1 MSLLSRV
8 SPIFT
13 RAINCKILLHQPPDD
28 GPHERERYDS
38 STATNQPTTTTR
50 TKEQRT
56 APTIAA
62 PQQQERACVS
72 LSWVSI
78 GWCIDLTGWLGWLVG
93 LVGWLVLAN
102 HRAQRACIHPY
113 SISRHDPRHRH
124 TRIHISHLALTITTS
139 HVSITVTIIC
149 DFSDIHITL
158 AIAISSTTP
167 TTWSI
172 DNDSIG
178 NDTT

>member
-1 MSLLSRV
+1 V

-28 GPHERERYDS
+28 GPHEREIRQQHS
-38 STATNQPTTTTR
+38 NQPTTTTTR

-113 SISRHDPRHRH
+113 SISRHDPRHLHHGDGHDHDQRNEK
-124 TRIHISHLALTITTS
+124 ISNKS
-139 HVSITVTIIC
+139 SFGII
-149 DFSDIHITL
+149 DI
-158 AIAISSTTP
+158 AEQSSTSDRIIVIVKTACF
-167 TTWSI
+167 I
-172 DNDSIG
+172 DDGAYRWRSGRHVNVSG
-178 NDTT
+178 SH